1 MEKQVITRL
10 TKNFEE
16 CAYENDGIEFWFAR
30 DLQLLLGYVEWRKFQ
45 GVIEKAKESCNNSG
59 NNITDHFVG
68 ADKMVKIGSGAER
81 EIEVLHV
88 YSCE

>member
-16 CAYENDGIEFWFAR
+16 CAYEKDGIEFWFAR

-59 NNITDHFVG
+59 NNITDHFVD
-68 ADKMVKIGSGAER
+68 ADKMVKITPNR
-81 EIEVLHV
+81 
-88 YSCE
+88 